1 MLFFEGL
8 RRHPTR
14 DETLCEA
21 VGPPRTS
28 CQRPRCSPRSN
39 WWAKKSRN
47 CSCSHTIS
55 GSAQRHPFWGRMMKS
70 HTGRCSENG
79 THFVPFF
86 PVSRGDS
93 RVAVVPVPARSR
105 TPVPAGAAPEP
116 GRHQQCDI
124 GLAAVVQVALD
135 AASSEPPC
143 HWATHA
149 QGHPDR
155 RAFRAVGSPYQRVS
169 RLQGFFFVQGF
180 HALGITLR

>member
-79 THFVPFF
+79 THFVPVF
-86 PVSRGDS
+86 PLFPEATAVWQWFRFLRG
-93 RVAVVPVPARSR
+93 RV
-105 TPVPAGAAPEP
+105 
-116 GRHQQCDI
+116 H
-124 GLAAVVQVALD
+124 
-135 AASSEPPC
+135 
-143 HWATHA
+143 
-149 QGHPDR
+149 
-155 RAFRAVGSPYQRVS
+155 PYQQVL
-169 RLQGFFFVQGF
+169 RLN
-180 HALGITLR
+180 LGDTSSVTSD